1 MDAVKKAWSR
11 FQRTEV
17 MRAWQRYSVAR
28 GNLLAGG
35 VTYFAF
41 FSIFPAVALAFTI
54 FGALLRGTPNG
65 WTRSG
70 TTSTRPCPASSRR
83 VTRD

>member
-17 MRAWQRYSVAR
+17 MRAWRRYSDAR

-41 FSIFPAVALAFTI
+41 FSIFPAVALA
-54 FGALLRGTPNG
+54 
-65 WTRSG
+65 
-70 TTSTRPCPASSRR
+70 
-83 VTRD
+83 